1 MFFAIWAPQNHPNS
15 PPDPD
20 PAQKRLWEAL
30 GQPLEG
36 LEEVWEGKKLDFDE
50 KKRDFDENTLFF
62 AQRSAPS
69 QQIG

>member
-1 MFFAIWAPQNHPNS
+1 MENVVSGEFAPPQNHPNS

-36 LEEVWEGKKLDFDE
+36 LEEVWEGDFDE
-50 KKRDFDENTLFF
+50 KNAILMKKT
-62 AQRSAPS
+62 
-69 QQIG
+69 